1 MKKLFSVLCI
11 VGLSFLLAFMPQNS
25 VYAMETYDPS
35 RFKEVD
41 NSEWE
46 IDPAKAEWFDQTVTL
61 YLLFQSYSNKSNV
74 WYEFECFS
82 NLVEGETGVHR
93 WNDDTL
99 NATFSLDAT
108 PIRKEV
114 VAEFG
119 YDKVYS
125 YTFGILPGDYCFAP
139 AGGNGSVEYGGDVLL
154 TLTDSMVLP
163 LPGYGYYEE
172 DIYDKMFDDWSN
184 LEHYDILTIEPGKNY
199 CIYAIYG
206 APYWCVESES
216 VKGYIEWAKGHREE
230 FENSDA
236 RIAEIRVKEEP
247 IVEEEPTV
255 QESVKYES
263 TIPVAKPS
271 LKSKLGWVGPA
282 GVIGVLGA
290 AVLIFIKRRK

>member
-1 MKKLFSVLCI
+1 MEIKYIKIKDLEIPISI
-11 VGLSFLLAFMPQNS
+11 KSYRNS
-25 VYAMETYDPS
+25 KS
-35 RFKEVD
+35 IKIFFKG
-41 NSEWE
+41 N
-46 IDPAKAEWFDQTVTL
+46 ILTVTKPTRL
-61 YLLFQSYSNKSNV
+61 STKRLVETIKSN
-74 WYEFECFS
+74 
-82 NLVEGETGVHR
+82 
-93 WNDDTL
+93 
-99 NATFSLDAT
+99 
-108 PIRKEV
+108 
-114 VAEFG
+114 
-119 YDKVYS
+119 
-125 YTFGILPGDYCFAP
+125 
-139 AGGNGSVEYGGDVLL
+139 
-154 TLTDSMVLP
+154 
-163 LPGYGYYEE
+163 EE